1 MDYADRLD
9 LMDDDCD
16 IEGYPLAEKLSKEN
30 DPKMKE
36 ALMLLLSK
44 EITPEQYQKMWEIYT
59 GGGEEE

>member
-16 IEGYPLAEKLSKEN
+16 IEGFPFPEKLPKEN

-36 ALMLLLSK
+36 ALELLLSR
-44 EITPEQYQKMWEIYT
+44 EITPEQYQKMWEIYSD
-59 GGGEEE
+59 GGEGE